1 MVFPMIETSNL
12 NWIILCLVAYKFFP
26 RAMLKKND
34 FLIICHFFYI
44 LPPLFSLGSEVTY
57 LIRLSIIKITSAI
70 FFQAITRSKSS
81 FRAWSV
87 SLSSTYIETSN
98 LFQLFRLDFR
108 KLINDLHFK
117 LKRRDSRTKF
127 VVKNKLLERLLQRKT
142 IGTRTCL
149 RE

>member
-1 MVFPMIETSNL
+1 ML
-12 NWIILCLVAYKFFP
+12 RCLKFFSSCNVKDK
-26 RAMLKKND
+26 RFFDHLS
-34 FLIICHFFYI
+34 FFYI
-44 LPPLFSLGSEVTY
+44 LPPLSSLGSEVTF
-57 LIRLSIIKITSAI
+57 LISFSIIKITSAI
-70 FFQAITRSKSS
+70 FFQAITRSKNS

-98 LFQLFRLDFR
+98 LFDLFRLDFR

-142 IGTRTCL
+142 VGTRTCF